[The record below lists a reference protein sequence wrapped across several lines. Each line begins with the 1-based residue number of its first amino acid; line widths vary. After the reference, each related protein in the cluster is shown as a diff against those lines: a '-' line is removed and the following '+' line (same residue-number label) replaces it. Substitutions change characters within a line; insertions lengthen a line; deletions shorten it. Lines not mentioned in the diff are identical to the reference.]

1 MTTWQAGGRPG
12 AGLVE
17 LPDVAVVDPA
27 AAVMAVPEVP
37 EAARYCSF
45 CGSEVGRGAV
55 GRPGPLAGA
64 CRQCRTPFS
73 FSPGLGAGDLV
84 AGQYCV
90 VGCLAYGGLGWI
102 YLARDEQVSSRWVV
116 LKGMLNTGDS
126 EAMDAALAE
135 RQFLARVEHPNVVR
149 IYNFVQH
156 EDAGYIVMEYV
167 GGRTLGEVVADRDRA
182 GLGPLPLEQAIAYV
196 LGILPAFRYLHGL
209 GLLYNDLKPD
219 NVMLQG
225 DDVKLVDLGAVTRLD
240 DPDAAVFGADA
251 FQAPEVAVTGPS
263 VASDLYS
270 VARCLAALVADPGPH
285 DSLRRFLARGGA
297 ARPEDRFQSAAEM
310 AEQLLGVL
318 RQVVAVTGGRPA
330 PAASGLFGSDLQPF
344 EAAAGASVGGP
355 EWRHLPPL
363 AVDQPEL
370 SMARA
375 LIYLGDFRAAE
386 DALERAGRDWRVAWY
401 RGVSFLAQGEAAAAR
416 QAFDRV
422 ASELPGELAP
432 RLALALAAEL
442 EGDLD
447 AAGLLYQGVV
457 ATDPGF
463 TSACFGLGRVRE
475 AQGDRAGAVEA
486 YGAIAPPSSLHVQAQ
501 MAGARA
507 LLNPAAGPPTAEQ
520 LALASA
526 TIDRL
531 ALDPAVRGELRV
543 RLLET
548 ALDRLGS
555 GALEPRDDVRL
566 LGRPLRSLPLRFELE
581 RAYRDLARLATG
593 AERVRL
599 VDLANRVRPRTRR

>member
-1 MTTWQAGGRPG
+1 
-12 AGLVE
+12 VD

-27 AAVMAVPEVP
+27 AAVMSVPEVP
-37 EAARYCSF
+37 EAGRFCSF
-45 CGSEVGRGAV
+45 CGGEVGRGAA
-55 GRPGPLAGA
+55 GRAGPLAGS
-64 CRQCRTPFS
+64 CVQCRMPYS
-73 FSPGLGAGDLV
+73 FSPGLRRGDLV
-84 AGQYCV
+84 SGQYRI

-102 YLARDEQVSSRWVV
+102 YLARDEQVSNRWVV
-116 LKGMLNTGDS
+116 LKGMLNTQDA
-126 EAMDAALAE
+126 EAMAAALAE

-156 EDAGYIVMEYV
+156 EGAGYIVMEYV
-167 GGRTLGEVVADRDRA
+167 GGRTLADVVADRDGA

-225 DDVKLVDLGAVTRLD
+225 DGVKLVDLGAVTRLD
-240 DPDAAVFGADA
+240 DHEAAVFGADA
-251 FQAPEVAVTGPS
+251 FQAPEVEALGPS

-270 VARCLAALVADPGPH
+270 VARLLAVLVPDPGPH
-285 DSLRRFLARGGA
+285 DALRRFLARGA
-297 ARPEDRFQSAAEM
+297 AGRPADRFASAAEM

-318 RQVVAVTGGRPA
+318 RQVVAVTSGRPA

-344 EAAAGASVGGP
+344 EVAAGASVGRP
-355 EWRHLPPL
+355 EWRHLPPV
-363 AVDQPEL
+363 AVDRADL

-375 LIYLGDFRAAE
+375 LIDLGDFRAAE
-386 DALERAGRDWRVAWY
+386 AALERAGPDWRVLWY
-401 RGVSFLAQGEAAAAR
+401 RGVSFLAQQQPAAAR
-416 QAFDRV
+416 DAFDRV
-422 ASELPGELAP
+422 CSELPGELAP

-442 EGDLD
+442 DGDLA
-447 AAGLLYQGVV
+447 AAGRLYEGVA

-475 AQGDRAGAVEA
+475 ALGDRGGAVAA
-486 YGAIAPPSSLHVQAQ
+486 YALVAPPSSLHVEAQ
-501 MAGARA
+501 LAVARA
-507 LLNPAAGPPTAEQ
+507 LLSPAPGPPSAEE
-520 LALASA
+520 LARASA

-548 ALDRLGS
+548 ALDQLGA

-566 LGRPLRSLPLRFELE
+566 LGQALRTPPLRLELE

>member
-1 MTTWQAGGRPG
+1 
-12 AGLVE
+12 VD

-37 EAARYCSF
+37 EAGRFCSF
-45 CGSEVGRGAV
+45 CGAEVGRGGP
-55 GRPGPLAGA
+55 GRPGSPAGS
-64 CRQCRTPFS
+64 CGQCRAPYS
-73 FSPGLGAGDLV
+73 FAPGLHGEDLV
-84 AGQYCV
+84 AGQYRI

-102 YLARDEQVSSRWVV
+102 YLAQDEQVSRRWVV
-116 LKGMLNTGDS
+116 LKGMLNTRDP
-126 EAMDAALAE
+126 EAMAAALAE

-156 EDAGYIVMEYV
+156 EGAGYIVMEYV
-167 GGRTLGEVVADRDRA
+167 GGRTLRDVVEERARA

-240 DPDAAVFGADA
+240 DLDAEVFGADA
-251 FQAPEVAVTGPS
+251 YQAPEVAVRGPS

-270 VARCLAALVADPGPH
+270 VARCLAALVPEAGPH
-285 DSLRRFLARGGA
+285 DPLRRFLVRGGA
-297 ARPEDRFQSAAEM
+297 VRPEDRFQSAAEM

-318 RQVVAVTGGRPA
+318 RQVVAVTTGRPA
-330 PAASGLFGSDLQPF
+330 PAASSLFGGDLQPF
-344 EAAAGASVGGP
+344 EAVAGATVGWP
-355 EWRHLPPL
+355 EWRHLPPV
-363 AVDQPEL
+363 AVDQADL

-375 LIYLGDFRAAE
+375 LIDLGDFRAAE
-386 DALERAGRDWRVAWY
+386 AALERAGRDWRVLWY
-401 RGVSFLAQGEAAAAR
+401 RGVSLLARGQPAAAR
-416 QAFDRV
+416 EPFDRV
-422 ASELPGELAP
+422 CSELPGELAP

-442 EGDLD
+442 AGDLD
-447 AAGLLYQGVV
+447 TAGRLYHGVA
-457 ATDPGF
+457 ATDPAF

-486 YGAIAPPSSLHVQAQ
+486 YSAIAPPSSLHVEAQ
-501 MAGARA
+501 LAVARA
-507 LLNPAAGPPTAEQ
+507 LLSPAPGPPTAEE
-520 LALASA
+520 LARASA
-526 TIDRL
+526 TIGRL
-531 ALDPAVRGELRV
+531 ALDSKVRGELSV

-548 ALDRLGS
+548 ALDQLGS
-555 GALEPRDDVRL
+555 GVLEPRDDLRL
-566 LGRPLRSLPLRFELE
+566 LGQPLRPLPLRLALE

>member
-1 MTTWQAGGRPG
+1 MD
-12 AGLVE
+12 

-27 AAVMAVPEVP
+27 AAVMPVPEVP
-37 EAARYCSF
+37 EAGRFCSF
-45 CGSEVGRGAV
+45 CGGEVGRGGP
-55 GRPGPLAGA
+55 GRPGPVRGSCAE
-64 CRQCRTPFS
+64 CRTPFS
-73 FSPGLGAGDLV
+73 FSPGLRRGDLV
-84 AGQYCV
+84 AGQYRI

-102 YLARDEQVSSRWVV
+102 YLAQDEQVSRRWVV
-116 LKGMLNTGDS
+116 LKGMLDTRDP
-126 EAMDAALAE
+126 EAVAAAVAE

-156 EDAGYIVMEYV
+156 EGAGYIVMEYV
-167 GGRTLGEVVADRDRA
+167 GGRTLGDVREERVHA

-251 FQAPEVAVTGPS
+251 YQAPEVAVRGPS

-270 VARCLAALVADPGPH
+270 VARCLAVLVPDPGRH
-285 DSLRRFLARGGA
+285 DSLRRFLARGA
-297 ARPEDRFQSAAEM
+297 AVRPEDRFPSAAEM
-310 AEQLLGVL
+310 AEQLHGVL
-318 RQVVAVTGGRPA
+318 RQVVAVTSGRPA
-330 PAASGLFGSDLQPF
+330 PAASSRFGSDLQPF
-344 EAAAGASVGGP
+344 EAAAGTSVGRP
-355 EWRHLPPL
+355 EWRHLPPV
-363 AVDQPEL
+363 AVDQADL

-375 LIYLGDFRAAE
+375 LIDLGDFGAAE
-386 DALERAGRDWRVAWY
+386 AALERAGRDWRVEWY
-401 RGVSFLAQGEAAAAR
+401 RGVSFLAQGQPAPAR
-416 QAFDRV
+416 EAFDRV
-422 ASELPGELAP
+422 CSELPGELAP

-442 EGDLD
+442 AGDLD
-447 AAGLLYQGVV
+447 TAGRLYQEVV
-457 ATDPGF
+457 ATDPGY

-475 AQGDRAGAVEA
+475 ARGDRAGAVEA
-486 YGAIAPPSSLHVQAQ
+486 YGAIAPPSSLHVEAQ
-501 MAGARA
+501 LAVARA
-507 LLNPAAGPPTAEQ
+507 LLSPAPGPPSAEE

-526 TIDRL
+526 TIERL
-531 ALDPAVRGELRV
+531 ALDPAVRGELCA

-548 ALDRLGS
+548 ALDQLGS
-555 GALEPRDDVRL
+555 GALEPRDDVL
-566 LGRPLRSLPLRFELE
+566 LLEEPLRQVPLRLALE

-593 AERVRL
+593 AERIRL